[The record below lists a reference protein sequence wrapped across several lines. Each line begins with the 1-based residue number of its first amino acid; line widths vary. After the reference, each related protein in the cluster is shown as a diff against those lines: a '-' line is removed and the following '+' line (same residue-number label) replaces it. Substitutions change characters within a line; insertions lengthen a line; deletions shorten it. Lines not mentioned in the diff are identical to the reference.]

1 MNVII
6 VDTDILI
13 DFLRGRPQAREFLL
27 RIHDEA
33 TACCSAITVGEIF
46 AGMRESEEAAT
57 RQLIAGLSVMPVTQD
72 IAEKAGELKR
82 LAKGHALELD
92 DCLIA
97 ASAMLEPATLATKNA
112 RHYPFD
118 GLRLIVPKPWPTG

>member
-1 MNVII
+1 MNAVF

-13 DFLRGRPQAREFLL
+13 DFLRGRPQAKEFLL
-27 RIHDEA
+27 KIEREA
-33 TACCSAITVGEIF
+33 TACCSVITVAEIF
-46 AGMRESEEAAT
+46 AGMRVSEEKTT
-57 RQLIAGLSVMPVTQD
+57 RQLIASLTVVPVSQEV
-72 IAEKAGELKR
+72 AEKAGEIKR

-97 ASAMLEPATLATKNA
+97 ASAILEPADLATMNA

-118 GLRLIVPKPWPTG
+118 GLRLIVPELWSTG